1 MKKFL
6 IVDDQQAWITFNTA
20 IVNEILGKD
29 VTIHTALSANEAYNL
44 LLENILNPYDYII
57 TDLQMEDSFT
67 PKTAGEW
74 LIEQAK
80 GMSFYAKTNI
90 IIVSAAPFIDHIA
103 ERLDVNYIRKQD
115 ATVSKDLYNKF
126 IK

>member
-1 MKKFL
+1 MKKLL

-20 IVNEILGKD
+20 IVNDILGEG
-29 VTIHTALSANEAYNL
+29 VVIHTALSANEAYNL

-57 TDLQMEDSFT
+57 TDLQMEDSYA
-67 PKTAGEW
+67 PKSAGEW

-80 GMSFYAKTNI
+80 GMSFYEKTKI

-103 ERLDVNYIRKQD
+103 ERLGVNYIRKQD
-115 ATVSKDLYNKF
+115 ATVSKDLYNKL

>member
-20 IVNEILGKD
+20 IVNDILGED
-29 VTIHTALSANEAYNL
+29 VVIHTALSANEAYNL

-57 TDLQMEDSFT
+57 TDLQMEDSYA

-80 GMSFYAKTNI
+80 GMSFYEKTNI
-90 IIVSAAPFIDHIA
+90 IIVSAAPFIDHIS

>member
-1 MKKFL
+1 MKKLL

-20 IVNEILGKD
+20 IVNDILGEG
-29 VTIHTALSANEAYNL
+29 VVIHTALSANEAYNL

-57 TDLQMEDSFT
+57 TDLQMEDSYA

-80 GMSFYAKTNI
+80 GMSFYEKTNI
-90 IIVSAAPFIDHIA
+90 IIVSAAPFIDHIS

>member
-1 MKKFL
+1 MKKLL

-20 IVNEILGKD
+20 RANEILGKD

-57 TDLQMEDSFT
+57 TDLQMEDSYT

-80 GMSFYAKTNI
+80 GMSFYKKTNI
-90 IIVSAAPFIDHIA
+90 IIISAAPFIDRVA
-103 ERLDVNYIRKQD
+103 ERLEVNYIRKQE
-115 ATVSKDLYNKF
+115 ATVSKDSYNKL

>member
-1 MKKFL
+1 MKKLL
-6 IVDDQQAWITFNTA
+6 IVDDQEAWITFNTA
-20 IVNEILGKD
+20 RANEILGKD

-57 TDLQMEDSFT
+57 TDLQMEEDYV
-67 PKTAGEW
+67 PKAAGEW

-80 GMSFYAKTNI
+80 GMSFYEKTNI
-90 IIVSAAPFIDHIA
+90 IIVSAAQFIDHIA

-115 ATVSKDLYNKF
+115 ATVSKDSYNKL